1 MRLAGRERL
10 GFYPLPIPEAE
21 RIRRFLQFP
30 DQQCSALDPCIGDGA
45 AFAEITSERKVLR
58 YGIELDAGRAEQA
71 RAKGSDV
78 IHGNCFDVQSP
89 VESFS
94 LIYLN
99 PPYDFEIGEEKSQR
113 MEKLFLEHVY
123 RWLKFGGILV
133 LVVPAKRIAD
143 CTILLS
149 IHFRDVRVYRLTEP
163 ESVRYEQVVLLGVR
177 RTRQERDRLR
187 DSEIIQAQLWLAS
200 LERELQGLPLLT
212 PEPDHLYVVP
222 PGGPVRLVH
231 RGLPLD
237 QIEDL
242 LPKSSAYRQA
252 SSVIYAQQA
261 DVSGRP
267 LTPLHGGHVG
277 LLCTAGMLNGIF
289 GEGEARH
296 IAHWQS
302 IKALVMV
309 DEEANNGNYDELTA
323 LTGIPFLV
331 CNGSCPGAYGDHLIV
346 SDGKEW
352 HYSEALHESNYPA
365 VRVEFGGVTRDS
377 EVNDARKY
385 WMVYSAAVAA
395 ISAESF

>member
-45 AFAEITSERKVLR
+45 AFAEITFEREVLR
-58 YGIELDAGRAEQA
+58 YGIELDAGRAGQA

-78 IHGNCFDVQSP
+78 IHGNCFDVQCP

-94 LIYLN
+94 LMYLN
-99 PPYDFEIGEEKSQR
+99 PPYDFEIGEERSQR

-123 RWLKFGGILV
+123 RWLKPGGILA
-133 LVVPAKRIAD
+133 LVVPARRTAD
-143 CTILLS
+143 CAVLLS

-200 LERELQGLPLLT
+200 LERELQGLQPL
-212 PEPDHLYVVP
+212 PSEPDQLYVVP

-252 SSVIYAQQA
+252 SPVLFAQQA
-261 DVSGRP
+261 DVTGRP

-296 IAHWQS
+296 VAHWQS
-302 IKALVMV
+302 VKLV
-309 DEEANNGNYDELTA
+309 DKSEEEEDGKTIIREKERFSNELT
-323 LTGIPFLV
+323 LVFCTGEITSL
-331 CNGSCPGAYGDHLIV
+331 
-346 SDGKEW
+346 K
-352 HYSEALHESNYPA
+352 
-365 VRVEFGGVTRDS
+365 
-377 EVNDARKY
+377 
-385 WMVYSAAVAA
+385 
-395 ISAESF
+395 